1 MVLISDQLKN
11 SVTLVSVASTVVL
24 DTGMKVVFMGG
35 SKVVGISVVVSTS
48 SSTENEE
55 KQHLQIHNIKFYFS
69 LVISVYN

>member
-11 SVTLVSVASTVVL
+11 PVTLVSVASTVVL